1 MNSFQ
6 RMIAI
11 PQEEYLAL
19 SSMQNVNEPL
29 AQHFY
34 DLESRYRSE
43 EKLQDPY
50 RRMMLQGNTLDQM
63 KQVKEQLRNSLA
75 IATPKPYQSRANAL
89 FQTVENILKFND
101 KGEIYS
107 EDGTLVSGS
116 RVEDLIQHAVRDR
129 RRNLMPTG
137 WSDFLT
143 ILRKH
148 NVPKSIL
155 NRDTLDEL
163 EGKATPIPTM
173 KMTTARKS
181 RLPLPTNSK
190 FPINLGPGY
199 EFKQR
204 KQSKSQKRGRRSQPP
219 RRVKPTVQD
228 FDFVR
233 KYNG

>member
-6 RMIAI
+6 RMIAL

-19 SSMQNVNEPL
+19 SSMQNVKEPL

-43 EKLQDPY
+43 EQLKDPY

-89 FQTVENILKFND
+89 FQTIENIVKFND

-107 EDGTLVSGS
+107 EDGTLISGS
-116 RVEDLIQHAVRDR
+116 RLEDLIQHAVRDR

-137 WSDFLT
+137 WSEFLT
-143 ILRKH
+143 ILRNH

-163 EGKATPIPTM
+163 EGKATPIPAI
-173 KMTTARKS
+173 KMAPADGS
-181 RLPLPTNSK
+181 
-190 FPINLGPGY
+190 
-199 EFKQR
+199 KQR
-204 KQSKSQKRGRRSQPP
+204 KQSKSPKRGRRSLPP

-228 FDFVR
+228 LEFLK
-233 KYNG
+233 KYS